1 MLLKPQVL
9 DRMITLNYLKP
20 RLSISSAHA
29 FLLVYSAVDP
39 ESVHYVKQRFEEIRE
54 QRTDFQVKMAE
65 YRFQPQYLAM
75 FHQGLLF
82 KKGVNLSGQ
91 IVQDGPKTKI
101 FLLQASG

>member
-9 DRMITLNYLKP
+9 DRMITLNCLKP

-54 QRTDFQVKMAE
+54 QRTDFQVKNTVFNPKSPMSCNV
-65 YRFQPQYLAM
+65 P
-75 FHQGLLF
+75 
-82 KKGVNLSGQ
+82 SG
-91 IVQDGPKTKI
+91 ICY
-101 FLLQASG
+101 

>member
-9 DRMITLNYLKP
+9 DRMITLNCLKP

-54 QRTDFQVKMAE
+54 QRTDFQVKMVG
-65 YRFQPQYLAM
+65 YRFQPQFAIRDSLLAIN
-75 FHQGLLF
+75 LLC
-82 KKGVNLSGQ
+82 
-91 IVQDGPKTKI
+91 T
-101 FLLQASG
+101 